1 MRKLFAIALVALLLG
16 VGIVAVIE
24 TDPGYVLVSYA
35 NYTLEASLWVGLL
48 LLLLSVLLMYLLLQ
62 LAYRIVGGRRSLV
75 SWLGTRKTR
84 NAQRLSTRGLINFT
98 EGNWQKARRQLLR
111 GAQHNE
117 APLLNYL
124 LAARASAQLHE
135 TEKVDEYLRAAGEA
149 EPGAA
154 VAMEFAR
161 AELKLQAGEYQQA
174 VTALDQATRNVSRHP
189 YVLSLLR
196 RAYEALNDWDK
207 LLELLPQLQKHKLLT
222 NEEFAQLQRQFQ
234 LNRVVRSN
242 SDLQLLRASWQQVPK
257 HLQRD
262 ATLVAA
268 YVGNLIKLGDEE
280 EAEDALLYALKQEW
294 STTLV
299 RQYGYVHSVNATRQ
313 LARAESWL
321 IAHPEDP
328 QLLLCLGRLSA
339 REKLWGKAR
348 DYFESCYRLEHSA
361 EVCAELGRLL
371 TGLGEANVA
380 AAYFREGLSLS
391 EDALPELPM
400 PDKTVPDSRLL
411 ARL

>member
-1 MRKLFAIALVALLLG
+1 VM
-16 VGIVAVIE
+16 
-24 TDPGYVLVSYA
+24 
-35 NYTLEASLWVGLL
+35 
-48 LLLLSVLLMYLLLQ
+48 
-62 LAYRIVGGRRSLV
+62 
-75 SWLGTRKTR
+75 
-84 NAQRLSTRGLINFT
+84 
-98 EGNWQKARRQLLR
+98 
-111 GAQHNE
+111 
-117 APLLNYL
+117 
-124 LAARASAQLHE
+124 
-135 TEKVDEYLRAAGEA
+135 
-149 EPGAA
+149 
-154 VAMEFAR
+154 
-161 AELKLQAGEYQQA
+161 
-174 VTALDQATRNVSRHP
+174 ALDQATRNVSRHP
-189 YVLSLLR
+189 YVLILLR
-196 RAYEALNDWDK
+196 QAYEGLNDWDK

-222 NEEFAQLQRQFQ
+222 SEEFAQLQRQFQ

-242 SDLQLLRASWQQVPK
+242 SDLQLLRAGWQQVPK

-268 YVGNLIKLGDEE
+268 YVGNLIKLGDQE

-348 DYFESCYRLEHSA
+348 NYFESCYRLEHSA

-380 AAYFREGLSLS
+380 AAYFREGLLLR
-391 EDALPELPM
+391 EDALPELPS
-400 PDKTVPDSRLL
+400 PDKTVPDNRLL